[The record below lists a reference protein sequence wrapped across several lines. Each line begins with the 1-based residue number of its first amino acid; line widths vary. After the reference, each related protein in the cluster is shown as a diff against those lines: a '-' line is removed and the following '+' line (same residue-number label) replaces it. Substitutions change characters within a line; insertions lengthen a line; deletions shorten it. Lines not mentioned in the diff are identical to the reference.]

1 MNAKSRNAVLGQRSC
16 IPDLVEAGT
25 FRQDL
30 FYRLNVFPIKV
41 PPLRERIDDIPL
53 LVEYLIERYARN
65 AGKTI
70 NSISKKTMDLF
81 QRYEWPGNVRELQN
95 VIERAVVLS
104 NDDTFRVD
112 ESWFRQNNTSSHPAP
127 SLEKR
132 PRELRF
138 PLVEG
143 LGRVDAHR
151 QKELIEAA
159 LAKCGGRVAGPHGA
173 SAMLGV
179 PRQTLGFQNFQPW
192 DCQRSL

>member
-1 MNAKSRNAVLGQRSC
+1 MPS
-16 IPDLVEAGT
+16 
-25 FRQDL
+25 
-30 FYRLNVFPIKV
+30 
-41 PPLRERIDDIPL
+41 LRERIDDIPL

-65 AGKTI
+65 AGKKI
-70 NSISKKTMDLF
+70 NNISKKTMELF

-112 ESWFRQNNTSSHPAP
+112 ESWFRRWDSTSSRPKP

-132 PRELRF
+132 HRDSRF

-143 LGRVDAHR
+143 LGRVDAH
-151 QKELIEAA
+151 QHKELIEAA

-173 SAMLGV
+173 AAMLGI
-179 PRQTLGFQNFQPW
+179 PRQTLDSKIVGLGIVKK
-192 DCQRSL
+192 RYKSS